1 MHVNCDCQHNGF
13 EKKNKNATKTK
24 HERLNA
30 SRYSSSPLQE
40 NTRHDKQKLKRTIKS
55 GNCDNGNNTEN
66 GDGEKEKQTRLKG
79 M

>member
-1 MHVNCDCQHNGF
+1 MRRDIPLVHY
-13 EKKNKNATKTK
+13 KKI
-24 HERLNA
+24 
-30 SRYSSSPLQE
+30 
-40 NTRHDKQKLKRTIKS
+40 HDTIKKKLERTIKS